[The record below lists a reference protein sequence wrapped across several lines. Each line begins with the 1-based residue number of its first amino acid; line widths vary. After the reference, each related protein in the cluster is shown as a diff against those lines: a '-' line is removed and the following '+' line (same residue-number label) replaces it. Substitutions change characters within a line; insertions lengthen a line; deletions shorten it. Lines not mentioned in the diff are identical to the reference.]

1 MSILIDFALLK
12 RFTQEVFQACGAPEK
27 EALLVADHLVTAN
40 LMGYDTHGVI
50 RIPQYLEDVRNGVI
64 VPAAAMKL
72 KRETDTTAVLDG
84 GWNFGQVA
92 ARRGMEVAVEKARR
106 HHVSSVVTRRS
117 NHAGR
122 LGAYTQYAAER
133 SM

>member
-40 LMGYDTHGVI
+40 LMGYDTPGAI

-84 GWNFGQVA
+84 GSKLGHAA
-92 ARRGMEVAVEKARR
+92 ARRGMAGAASYAR
-106 HHVSSVVTRRS
+106 
-117 NHAGR
+117 
-122 LGAYTQYAAER
+122 Q
-133 SM
+133 